1 MTENQMIWVEARNQ
15 LASAVTTLGY
25 PEEFAD
31 LLAKQ
36 IGSPRGID
44 RMTSYLFRVKPRSM
58 E

>member
-1 MTENQMIWVEARNQ
+1 MIWVEARNQ